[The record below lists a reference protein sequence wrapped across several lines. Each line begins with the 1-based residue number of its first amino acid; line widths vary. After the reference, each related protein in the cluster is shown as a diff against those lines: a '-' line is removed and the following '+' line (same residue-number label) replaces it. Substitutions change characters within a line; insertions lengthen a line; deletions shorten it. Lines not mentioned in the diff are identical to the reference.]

1 MNLVTDTREQRPLDF
16 TRWPEITVTT
26 ATLRAG
32 DYSLVGFEDR
42 FALERKSLPDL
53 VASVTTHRERFEREL
68 QTLRGYDLAAI
79 VAECDTGHVLRH
91 EYRSKA
97 SPDSVLQSLAAFQVR
112 YRVPTLWAGSPQ
124 GAAYMVRALC
134 RHYLA
139 DQGRRLR
146 AVSAHLASTSST
158 KAPAMTRP
166 TASAPSTAQKR
177 I

>member
-53 VASVTTHRERFEREL
+53 VGSVTTHRERFEREL

>member
-1 MNLVTDTREQRPLDF
+1 MNVLTDTREQRPLDF

-32 DYSLVGFEDR
+32 DYSLVGFEGR

-68 QTLRGYDLAAI
+68 QTLRGYDIAAI
-79 VAECDTGHVLRH
+79 VVEADMGHVLRH
-91 EYRSKA
+91 EYRSQA
-97 SPDSVLQSLAAFQVR
+97 TPDSVLQSLAAFQVR

-139 DQGRRLR
+139 DQSRRLR
-146 AVSAHLASTSST
+146 AVSAHLASVSGT

-166 TASAPSTAQKR
+166 PASAPSTTQKR